1 MDEKR
6 FVCANSPFVDEGQRI
21 GQKRY
26 FFRFCPKVVAFR
38 NKYRTFA
45 AHNLLN
51 CKTMD
56 KPLSKYISVSYQL
69 YSVSESGEKQ
79 LEEQTQQ
86 GRPFQFVSGF
96 GFSLDAFEQYI
107 AGLTPGDKFDFT
119 LPPAEAFGDYDPE
132 GVHTMKREA
141 FTINDH
147 FDHENI
153 YPGAVITLMDEEEHR
168 FMARVEKVEEDGV
181 TIDTNHPLAGQTLQF
196 TGVVLEN
203 RDATKEEIQN
213 LINQIGHECCGC
225 DDCEGHDHEHEGGCG
240 CGHCHH

>member
-1 MDEKR
+1 
-6 FVCANSPFVDEGQRI
+6 
-21 GQKRY
+21 
-26 FFRFCPKVVAFR
+26 
-38 NKYRTFA
+38 
-45 AHNLLN
+45 
-51 CKTMD
+51 MD

-153 YPGAVITLMDEEEHR
+153 YPGAIITLLDSDDRR
-168 FMARVEKVEEDGV
+168 FMARVVSVDADGV
-181 TIDTNHPLAGQTLQF
+181 TLDTNHPLAGKTLQF

-203 RDATKEEIQN
+203 RDATNEEIQHMLN
-213 LINQIGHECCGC
+213 HMSGGCDC
-225 DDCEGHDHEHEGGCG
+225 DDCEGDCGGHHHDHEGGCG
-240 CGHCHH
+240 CGHCNH

>member
-1 MDEKR
+1 
-6 FVCANSPFVDEGQRI
+6 
-21 GQKRY
+21 
-26 FFRFCPKVVAFR
+26 
-38 NKYRTFA
+38 
-45 AHNLLN
+45 
-51 CKTMD
+51 MD

-153 YPGAVITLMDEEEHR
+153 YPGAIITLLDSDDRR
-168 FMARVEKVEEDGV
+168 FMARVVSVDADGV
-181 TIDTNHPLAGQTLQF
+181 TLDTNHPLAGKTLQF

-203 RDATKEEIQN
+203 RDATNEEIQHMLN
-213 LINQIGHECCGC
+213 HMSGGCGC
-225 DDCEGHDHEHEGGCG
+225 DDCEGDCGGHHHDHEGGCG